1 MREECDSGRCYNF
14 TKKEKKNENMLFF
27 SNYCRIAYYLTFLG
41 GIQQAIGYFVA
52 LISG

>member
-1 MREECDSGRCYNF
+1 MIQADATTLQRR
-14 TKKEKKNENMLFF
+14 KKKNENMLFF